1 MLTEQEVA
9 RSWRKLF
16 SGMEVTQ
23 ESLDKAEQLLEELRY
38 ESPLR
43 LRLGE
48 ELEELRSIAKSK
60 MAEA

>member
-1 MLTEQEVA
+1 MLTEQEVN

-16 SGMEVTQ
+16 NGSEVTQ
-23 ESLDKAEQLLEELRY
+23 DSLNKGERLLEELRY

-43 LRLGE
+43 HRLGE
-48 ELEELRSIAKSK
+48 ELEELRKIAEAK